1 MTPWF
6 GGSLVWNSLVGLV
19 EIGYIFIVIGLMDK
33 LVARG
38 FPADLSR
45 KVIHIAAGSFVIFWP
60 LFDATHWSRIFCVA
74 MPFIWVLLFLSKGLS
89 NNTEDPAV
97 KTMTRTGDPRELL
110 RGPLMFAVMMVAI
123 GLALFNRVSAV
134 AALGMMTWGDGL
146 APYFGGKFGK
156 AGYQTLGARKTLVGS
171 LTVFIAGVAGSV
183 LMLMVTGLT
192 SAGIPWSALLVSGV
206 VAMVVEALSPRDVD
220 NIAIPLSTLI
230 VFYLMRGQ
238 L

>member
-1 MTPWF
+1 M
-6 GGSLVWNSLVGLV
+6 
-19 EIGYIFIVIGLMDK
+19 
-33 LVARG
+33 ARG

-60 LFDATHWSRIFCVA
+60 LFDASHWSRFFCVA

-89 NNTEDPAV
+89 SNTEDPAV
-97 KTMTRTGDPRELL
+97 KTMTRTGNPRELL

-146 APYFGGKFGK
+146 APYFGAKFGK
-156 AGYQTLGARKTLVGS
+156 AGYQTLGAKKTLVGS
-171 LTVFIAGVAGSV
+171 VTVFIAGVAGSV

-192 SAGIPWSALLVSGV
+192 GAGIPWSALLVSGV

-230 VFYLMRGQ
+230 VFYLMQGR